1 MSDIRIDP
9 ETGDLD
15 LTGSKLNLT
24 DDDTDALA
32 QSLTIRLKFFRGEWE
47 FNPEEGIDY
56 YGQVY
61 VKGQSTD
68 IIDSIFRERILS
80 TYGVKSLKDYSS
92 SYDTATRKG
101 SIRFTVERD
110 DGVTLTTELD
120 NLTI

>member
-9 ETGDLD
+9 STGDLD

-24 DDDTDALA
+24 NDDTDALA
-32 QSLTIRLKFFRGEWE
+32 QSLAIRLKYFRGEWE

-92 SYDTATRKG
+92 SYDQFNRKA

-110 DGVTLTTELD
+110 DGITLTTELD